1 MGHIAIVEV
10 LISSWVSLEVLRT
23 YSLTMGSWVSMDS
36 RESGGRRWTPSD
48 PEWEKAEDIHRE
60 ILQVFDFLRLERP
73 REEDRRV

>member
-36 RESGGRRWTPSD
+36 RESRGRRWTPSD
-48 PEWEKAEDIHRE
+48 PDAWHWVSESSNTQE
-60 ILQVFDFLRLERP
+60 I
-73 REEDRRV
+73 